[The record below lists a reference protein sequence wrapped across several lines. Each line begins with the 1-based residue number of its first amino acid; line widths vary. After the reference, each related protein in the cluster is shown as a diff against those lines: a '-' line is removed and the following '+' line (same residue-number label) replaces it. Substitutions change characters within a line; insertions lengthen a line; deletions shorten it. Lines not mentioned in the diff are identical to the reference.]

1 VADGF
6 GVDAEEDVGVLEKQ
20 LDQVMCGLDRGVLA
34 RRGPF

>member
-6 GVDAEEDVGVLEKQ
+6 GADAEEDVGVLEN
-20 LDQVMCGLDRGVLA
+20 LDQVTCGLDRGVLA